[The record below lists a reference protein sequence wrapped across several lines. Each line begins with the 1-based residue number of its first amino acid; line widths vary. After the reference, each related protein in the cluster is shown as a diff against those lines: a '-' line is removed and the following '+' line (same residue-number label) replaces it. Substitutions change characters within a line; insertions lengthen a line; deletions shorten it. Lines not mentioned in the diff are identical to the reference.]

1 MAGVWGKQV
10 LRSLRSHQDDILRL
24 RRSHQDDQKPR
35 RVRYAPTAPL
45 SYMGTLAESSSGR
58 GVRPSSVRSQPTVV
72 YAEDGRKPLI
82 PGSASLLL
90 VTCRVGFPARWASR
104 VDPVVALRAK

>member
-1 MAGVWGKQV
+1 
-10 LRSLRSHQDDILRL
+10 
-24 RRSHQDDQKPR
+24 
-35 RVRYAPTAPL
+35 
-45 SYMGTLAESSSGR
+45 MGTLAESSSGR

-104 VDPVVALRAK
+104 VDPVVALRAEWGQGAIPDEFTTVRFARA

>member
-1 MAGVWGKQV
+1 
-10 LRSLRSHQDDILRL
+10 
-24 RRSHQDDQKPR
+24 
-35 RVRYAPTAPL
+35 
-45 SYMGTLAESSSGR
+45 MGTLAGILIWAGLSA
-58 GVRPSSVRSQPTVV
+58 VV
-72 YAEDGRKPLI
+72 GAVAADFLYAVNVRKPLI